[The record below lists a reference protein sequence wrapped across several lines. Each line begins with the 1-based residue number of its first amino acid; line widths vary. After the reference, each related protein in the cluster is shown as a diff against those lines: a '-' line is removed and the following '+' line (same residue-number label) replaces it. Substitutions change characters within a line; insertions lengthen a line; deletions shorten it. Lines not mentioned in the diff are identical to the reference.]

1 MLTLLLNLALA
12 ADPAVVGAPTDAST
26 ASPTVPELP
35 SPQIIHGEA
44 ADKDLYPET
53 GGILFGGTVT
63 ATSPFGGG
71 EQTVPMRS
79 VICSSTLIA
88 PDVVIAAAHC
98 VDEDVISQGGS
109 VEDAE
114 FRWSRKADLTS
125 PATPFDP
132 WPNDAVKVASTHVP
146 SGWDI
151 NALNDM
157 SLGGQKYDV
166 SLLFLEEPVLDVAPA
181 ILTTEAESADLAPG
195 DTVDI
200 VGWGMQKPVSILD
213 MFSPPEPG
221 TSGEKRWGTTTLGEI
236 GEFEFQV
243 GDGAQPRKCKGDSGG
258 PTFMP
263 IEGSVEPYRL
273 IGVTSRSSDFTLC
286 AETGGFDTRL
296 SAYLGWIDKTMRA
309 GCDDGTRS
317 WCSEPGILSATP
329 LPEEEDH
336 HGCDTSRGA
345 PAGLVAVMLLT
356 VRRRRDA

>member
-1 MLTLLLNLALA
+1 MLTLMLHAALA
-12 ADPAVVGAPTDAST
+12 ADPAVVGSSTDLPFTPPQDPTT
-26 ASPTVPELP
+26 
-35 SPQIIHGEA
+35 PQIVNGAA

-63 ATSPFGGG
+63 ANSPLGGG
-71 EQTVPMRS
+71 SQTASIRS

-109 VEDAE
+109 VEGGE

-132 WPNDAVKVASTHVP
+132 WPNDAVKVLSTHVP
-146 SGWDI
+146 PGWDI

-157 SLGGQKYDV
+157 SLGGQKFDI
-166 SLLFLEEPVLDVAPA
+166 SLLFLEEPVLDVKPA
-181 ILTTEAESADLAPG
+181 VLTTEAESADLAPG

-200 VGWGMQKPVSILD
+200 VGWGLQKPASILD

-221 TSGEKRWGTTTLGEI
+221 TSGEKRWGTTTLGEV

-243 GDGAQPRKCKGDSGG
+243 GDGDQPRKCKGDSGG

-263 IEGSVEPYRL
+263 IEGTVETYRL

-286 AETGGFDTRL
+286 AETGGFDTRV
-296 SAYLGWIDKTMRA
+296 SAYLNWIDKTMRA
-309 GCDDGTRS
+309 GCEDGTRS
-317 WCSEPGILSATP
+317 WCDEAGVIGATP
-329 LPEEEDH
+329 LPEEEAQR
-336 HGCDTSRGA
+336 GCDTSRGGSA
-345 PAGLVAVMLLT
+345 SLFAVAMLAL
-356 VRRRRDA
+356 RRRRRA